1 MLNIEQW
8 HPFDIKII
16 SHLFGIKPLLK
27 NQEFGLGFISN
38 GVQSFMNNIESA
50 KDNVVENE
58 NRNTLSR

>member
-27 NQEFGLGFISN
+27 NQEFGLGFISD

-50 KDNVVENE
+50 KDNVVEN
-58 NRNTLSR
+58 RNTLSR